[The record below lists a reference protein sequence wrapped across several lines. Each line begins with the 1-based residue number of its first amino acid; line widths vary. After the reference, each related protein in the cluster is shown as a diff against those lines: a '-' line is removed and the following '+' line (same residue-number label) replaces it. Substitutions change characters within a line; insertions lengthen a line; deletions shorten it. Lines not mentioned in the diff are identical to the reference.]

1 MIRKELDKLCK
12 RDARTGKLDLE
23 DPKKVCEDLFEEIDR
38 MQGRFHGDGKPK
50 TGEEFWY
57 KVERKAREKKIEVTE
72 QVILNAAQDCREAL
86 KFSDLC
92 FYIFQ
97 VEKEFPTGFCM
108 QPLEKNP
115 IKNPISSARF
125 AELSIIEWA
134 ENVQKVL
141 DQSDKN
147 QLYLELLSI
156 LIANVQGGV
165 ASYVKIFFS
174 EDGYQ

>member
-1 MIRKELDKLCK
+1 
-12 RDARTGKLDLE
+12 
-23 DPKKVCEDLFEEIDR
+23 
-38 MQGRFHGDGKPK
+38 
-50 TGEEFWY
+50 
-57 KVERKAREKKIEVTE
+57 
-72 QVILNAAQDCREAL
+72 
-86 KFSDLC
+86 
-92 FYIFQ
+92 
-97 VEKEFPTGFCM
+97 M